1 MLDRDLSLIR
11 VFPHITAACMRMC
24 LGLSFFFIMTYCTN
38 CLLIFDPILTP
49 LKISAAATLI
59 MRKKKSCTW
68 VLEQAL
74 SVVTGLLKFVH
85 LHLGVSCRDT
95 FITWLLVCGFHFI
108 LCNCLDQ
115 DRDLNL
121 SGNIPAKIIVKGTWK
136 SSQPISR
143 STACRLSPAL
153 YLTVFFLYVIQE
165 EADKPRILSSQR
177 LSPKWCFL
185 DCKYIRLLRFYSFPR
200 RFYYLDTVVSTALLP
215 SYHENK

>member
-1 MLDRDLSLIR
+1 MSWSFIFLYNDILYKLPPY
-11 VFPHITAACMRMC
+11 FWPH
-24 LGLSFFFIMTYCTN
+24 
-38 CLLIFDPILTP
+38 FDSS
-49 LKISAAATLI
+49 KNISSCNFDHAEKEI
-59 MRKKKSCTW
+59 CTW

-153 YLTVFFLYVIQE
+153 YLTVFFSVCHSGRSWQ
-165 EADKPRILSSQR
+165 AKDS
-177 LSPKWCFL
+177 FL
-185 DCKYIRLLRFYSFPR
+185 AEIISKVVFPW
-200 RFYYLDTVVSTALLP
+200 L
-215 SYHENK
+215 